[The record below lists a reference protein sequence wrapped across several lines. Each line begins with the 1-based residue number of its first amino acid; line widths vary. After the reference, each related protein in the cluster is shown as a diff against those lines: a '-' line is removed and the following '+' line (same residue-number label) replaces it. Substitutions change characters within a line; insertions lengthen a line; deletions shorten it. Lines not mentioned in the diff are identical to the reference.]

1 MKMTP
6 FAAYITLKKTVQTD
20 VNGFQVNPAPPLLF
34 LLQKAQE
41 DIQRLE
47 VDNVKW
53 KAAAERSAH
62 EAQVLLDSLEET
74 NQAVEDLANKN
85 SSLHERIAKAEEEN
99 SKIHAVKTDYEYKFK
114 ENKKKYLEELNELQL
129 QIKDLAKTNKTREK
143 EVHDLNRNLENT
155 RGSLKSCKTE
165 KSQLKINKTKL
176 EVEIRKL
183 KQKQQKKG
191 KKLQ

>member
-1 MKMTP
+1 MIPVTDLEMAANTTFTSIVNEIQLSDLNFSMKMTP

-99 SKIHAVKTDYEYKFK
+99 SNIHTIETA
-114 ENKKKYLEELNELQL
+114 
-129 QIKDLAKTNKTREK
+129 
-143 EVHDLNRNLENT
+143 
-155 RGSLKSCKTE
+155 
-165 KSQLKINKTKL
+165 
-176 EVEIRKL
+176 
-183 KQKQQKKG
+183 
-191 KKLQ
+191 